1 MLKKKVTLQHRLLK
15 EGAAIAGFFFTF
27 MLCVILLSYSPTD
40 SSSFYASGESTTI
53 NLAGRLGAYI
63 AAYLYYWLG
72 YAAYILILFL
82 AIAAIGMLKKDTSG
96 VYIKLIKRLSG
107 LLLLFSTAGLLSLQG
122 GVGDNTW
129 AENMPASAGGF
140 IGMITARNALGLLGV
155 FGAKGVLI
163 FLVAISLSLFT
174 GLSWMQILEVIGGT
188 VMFIAHKLKLK
199 QVIKLPLIPSKRAIE
214 MLAHR
219 SRQNAASKS
228 GTYDDKNN
236 AKRIEPRFVFMPGHS
251 SIKETNPLEVA
262 EEKRQQVT
270 EQHKSAS
277 PEEPNSTA
285 ATANNQSPL
294 PPKLFG
300 KLRSPAGQTTD
311 GTPNQAASNLQGA
324 GGAAQPQSQSQPPAQ
339 SANLK
344 YALPSLELLEQSSQ
358 VAPEVAKQDLDTMG
372 TTLVTTLNDFGIKAE
387 LLGYS
392 PGPVVTMFELQP
404 AAGIK
409 ASKISNLSGDLARS
423 LAVGNVRVVEF
434 IRGKSCIGIEV
445 PNPNRQIVYLRHL
458 IDSEEFKHPSLRLPL
473 ALGQDIGGQ
482 TVIADLADMPHL
494 LVAGTTGSGKSIG
507 INAMLI
513 SLLYKYS
520 PEQLRLILVDPK
532 MLELSSYNG
541 IPHLLIP
548 VITDM
553 SLAAKSIGWC
563 VIEMDKRYKKMAE
576 KGVRNIAG
584 YNEMLAKN
592 SASSSPA
599 SPPKPPPSSPAPT
612 DSDTAD
618 EQEDN
623 SPMPY
628 LVVVIDEYAD
638 MIMSNRK
645 VEEHIVRLAQKARAA
660 GIHLVLA
667 TQRPSVDVITGLIK
681 ANIPARISFKVSSR
695 IDSRTVLDKNG
706 AEQLLGKGDMLYM
719 HSGGSLPLRVH
730 GPLVVDGEVN
740 DVTKH
745 WKQQGEPEYKNEV
758 LEAAAAGES
767 SSNGAAGGD
776 EEEDEFYSAAVAFV
790 RQAERVS
797 ISSVQRKFK
806 IGYNRAARIIEY
818 MEKEG
823 VVSEMDSGG
832 KRVVLNK

>member
-27 MLCVILLSYSPTD
+27 MLLVILLSYSPTD
-40 SSSFYASGESTTI
+40 SSSFYASGESTIT

-63 AAYLYYWLG
+63 AAHLYYWLG
-72 YAAYILILFL
+72 YAAYILVLFL

-107 LLLLFSTAGLLSLQG
+107 LLLLFSTAGMLSLQG
-122 GVGDNTW
+122 GAV
-129 AENMPASAGGF
+129 ENMPASAGGF
-140 IGMITARNALGLLGV
+140 LGMVIARNALGLLGV

-199 QVIKLPLIPSKRAIE
+199 QMIKLPLIPSKRAID

-219 SRQNAASKS
+219 SRQTAASKS

-270 EQHKSAS
+270 
-277 PEEPNSTA
+277 
-285 ATANNQSPL
+285 ANNQPAL

-300 KLRSPAGQTTD
+300 KLRSPAGWTTD
-311 GTPNQAASNLQGA
+311 GTSNQAASNLQGA
-324 GGAAQPQSQSQPPAQ
+324 GGAAQPQSQYQPPTQ
-339 SANLK
+339 SRHLK
-344 YALPSLELLEQSSQ
+344 YALPSLELLEQSSK
-358 VAPEVAKQDLDTMG
+358 VAPEIAKQDLDTMG
-372 TTLVTTLNDFGIKAE
+372 TTLVTTLNDFGIKVE

-458 IDSEEFKHPSLRLPL
+458 IDSKEFKRHSLRLPL

-507 INAMLI
+507 INAMLL

-520 PEQLRLILVDPK
+520 PKQLRLILVDPK

-592 SASSSPA
+592 SASSSSA
-599 SPPKPPPSSPAPT
+599 SPPKSTPSQSPPASPSLASPSLASN
-612 DSDTAD
+612 DDTAD

-745 WKQQGEPEYKNEV
+745 WKQQGEPEYKKEV

-767 SSNGAAGGD
+767 SSNGAVGGD
-776 EEEDEFYSAAVAFV
+776 EEEEEFYSAAVDFV

-818 MEKEG
+818 MEKAG

>member
-27 MLCVILLSYSPTD
+27 MLFVILLSYSPTD
-40 SSSFYASGESTTI
+40 SSSFYASGESTTT

-63 AAYLYYWLG
+63 AAHLYYWLG
-72 YAAYILILFL
+72 YAAYILVLFL
-82 AIAAIGMLKKDTSG
+82 AIATIGMLKKDTSG

-107 LLLLFSTAGLLSLQG
+107 LLLLFSTAGMLSLQG
-122 GVGDNTW
+122 GAV
-129 AENMPASAGGF
+129 ENMPASAGGF
-140 IGMITARNALGLLGV
+140 LGMVIARNALGLLGV

-199 QVIKLPLIPSKRAIE
+199 QVIKLPLIPSKRAID

-219 SRQNAASKS
+219 SRQTAASKS

-270 EQHKSAS
+270 
-277 PEEPNSTA
+277 
-285 ATANNQSPL
+285 ANNQSAL

-300 KLRSPAGQTTD
+300 KLRSPA
-311 GTPNQAASNLQGA
+311 
-324 GGAAQPQSQSQPPAQ
+324 AQ
-339 SANLK
+339 SRHLK
-344 YALPSLELLEQSSQ
+344 YALPSLELLQQSSQ
-358 VAPEVAKQDLDTMG
+358 VAPEIAKQDLDTMG
-372 TTLVTTLNDFGIKAE
+372 TTLVTTLNDFGIKVE

-458 IDSEEFKHPSLRLPL
+458 IDSKEFKRHSLRLPL

-507 INAMLI
+507 INAMLL

-520 PEQLRLILVDPK
+520 PKQLRLILVDPK

-592 SASSSPA
+592 SASSSSA
-599 SPPKPPPSSPAPT
+599 SPPKSTLSQSPPASPSLASPALASN
-612 DSDTAD
+612 DDTAD

-745 WKQQGEPEYKNEV
+745 WKQQGEPEYKKEV

-767 SSNGAAGGD
+767 SSNDAAGGD
-776 EEEDEFYSAAVAFV
+776 EEEEFYSAAVDFV

-818 MEKEG
+818 MEKAG